1 MPFGSRQA
9 TASANMM
16 STTYYNI
23 EDMDI
28 DKELEDIFNDPLLD
42 VSYQEAKLFDI
53 PKDMRGV
60 MKVKKENPDH
70 VAERKLCED
79 FAQFA
84 PIFAQAHHDLKTG
97 KRQLKRISK
106 TDSLAEG
113 RYYLVDGQM
122 VLLQKI
128 LEKKKGTNGMLNGRT
143 RCVYEN
149 GTESDIYL
157 QTLRKNVVA
166 NGYAVTEPQEE
177 MDGRFFN
184 SDDVKSGDQ
193 VTGYIYVLRSK
204 SENSEIKNI
213 KNLYKIGFSTNKVE
227 ERVANAEH
235 EPTYLMAPVEI
246 VSTYKIV
253 NMHSQKF
260 EDLVHQ
266 VLAEVNFRFKV
277 ADDKGEM
284 HEAMEWY
291 QVPLEIIDS
300 IIQKIMNGTIVYFS
314 YNKDQQCLEQHVER
328 KQSKL
333 NLQGLKIL
341 TLIIEKKYF
350 EQIVAGKKT
359 KEYRELKQTTL
370 NKYTYVDEANGKR
383 YLKRFDAL
391 RFCVGNRSARDCAVV
406 QVLDTVYKDGVVTF
420 YLGKVL
426 DVARG

>member
-1 MPFGSRQA
+1 M
-9 TASANMM
+9 
-16 STTYYNI
+16 
-23 EDMDI
+23 
-28 DKELEDIFNDPLLD
+28 
-42 VSYQEAKLFDI
+42 
-53 PKDMRGV
+53 
-60 MKVKKENPDH
+60 
-70 VAERKLCED
+70 
-79 FAQFA
+79 
-84 PIFAQAHHDLKTG
+84 
-97 KRQLKRISK
+97 KRISK

-128 LEKKKGTNGMLNGRT
+128 LEKKKGKNGLPDGRT
-143 RCVYEN
+143 RCIYEN

-166 NGYAVTEPQEE
+166 NGYAVTETEHETNDKYFEPA
-177 MDGRFFN
+177 
-184 SDDVKSGDQ
+184 DVKPEYQ

-204 SENSEIKNI
+204 SENPEVKSI

-266 VLAEVNFRFKV
+266 VLQEVNFRFKV

-284 HEAMEWY
+284 HEATEWY
-291 QVPLEIIDS
+291 VVPLEIIDS

-314 YNKDQQCLEQHVER
+314 YNKDQQCLEQHVGR

-333 NLQGLKIL
+333 NLQ
-341 TLIIEKKYF
+341 
-350 EQIVAGKKT
+350 
-359 KEYRELKQTTL
+359 
-370 NKYTYVDEANGKR
+370 
-383 YLKRFDAL
+383 RFDAL
-391 RFCVGNRSARDCAVV
+391 RLYVGYHSDRDSAVV
-406 QVLDTVYKDGVVTF
+406 QVLDTSYKGGIVTYHLGQVLEVVRGNKDG
-420 YLGKVL
+420 
-426 DVARG
+426 